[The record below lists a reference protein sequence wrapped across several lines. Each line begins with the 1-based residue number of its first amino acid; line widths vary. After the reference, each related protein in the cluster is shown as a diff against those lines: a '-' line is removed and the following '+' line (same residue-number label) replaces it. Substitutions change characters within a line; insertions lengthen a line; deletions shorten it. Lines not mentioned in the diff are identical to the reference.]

1 MKIGVVLKYFDFRND
16 IRRLISELTKDNLVV
31 LFVNKIDEDT
41 VRRHQIPNVEIR
53 IIDENVR
60 SIKNKIAIKTFK
72 YFSKIPKSRQNYY
85 LLQRFIISSI
95 ENIST
100 RNKKVKELDLIL
112 NLPKFVSYDT
122 YLNWL
127 KFSQKTNIND
137 IDNFLFISEIANDNF
152 LSRCIKEKKRIS
164 VYIYSWDHPFKQIR
178 FSNKVKYLSWSE
190 ETKKDLVEYQNI
202 KAESI
207 TVWGASQFCYIHE
220 YLENSKSKTRSFE
233 FDYIYFV
240 CAIGIDELVSQE
252 IYIIKKINLLIKTH
266 APFLK
271 LVVRPYPVN
280 KNWHFYESLK
290 EEGVILDDKF
300 KKNDLSID
308 EKQLFEKFEKIENA
322 KLLLHLGTTMGLEA
336 SFFMTPSLLIDF
348 GHEIFSDKVL
358 NVKNFIHQTQN
369 DKYLVNA
376 CSKQH
381 IYDEEQL
388 IKWLLDLSS
397 NKILSQNREISNNFS
412 ISSFG
417 EITKSLLMN
426 IK

>member
-127 KFSQKTNIND
+127 KFSQKTKIND

-252 IYIIKKINLLIKTH
+252 IYIIKKINLLMKIN

>member
-16 IRRLISELTKDNLVV
+16 IRRLISELTKDNVII
-31 LFVNKIDEDT
+31 LFVNKIDVDT

-127 KFSQKTNIND
+127 KFSQKTKIND

-252 IYIIKKINLLIKTH
+252 IYIIKKINLLMKIN